1 MTLLG
6 ANFVVAVCSQQLGTM
21 PHRFS
26 ETLGQ
31 HLKYNGFIR
40 LFFSISISD
49 LKFHYFSSNLCA
61 SFVGKPKPE
70 IYTSHTLPRKGHV
83 QSLGHRNEVNSASL
97 QWQQWREGWRVGFM
111 LEEMSAA
118 MRGAVPVAV
127 NSKARSDNHASTF

>member
-1 MTLLG
+1 MFPAAWHNATSVFRNIG
-6 ANFVVAVCSQQLGTM
+6 AAPEIQWFYQIV
-21 PHRFS
+21 
-26 ETLGQ
+26 
-31 HLKYNGFIR
+31 
-40 LFFSISISD
+40 FSISISD